1 MIILHYLRQN
11 VDYTHEII
19 DMLLFKGIE
28 NKLLK
33 IFNLDGTRKHLLS
46 PCSLKLNHIY
56 I

>member
-28 NKLLK
+28 NLNYL
-33 IFNLDGTRKHLLS
+33 R
-46 PCSLKLNHIY
+46 SLT
-56 I
+56 